1 MKERGFSLVELL
13 AAIAVGAV
21 VMGAAL
27 LALRQ
32 GARSLSSE
40 QQVLL
45 SRDQAARALQGIA
58 GELKGR
64 PAAFLLPGASESGAA
79 LVVLSGS
86 GWPVVLEGYGLSRAR
101 VVADSPDLQVGSPMA
116 LVSPTGEVFYLPA
129 LASLNLVDASRN
141 LWELGFGACVNPV
154 PYVPGIRAYRAE
166 TLAVARTAEGLE
178 LRGTSLGAQKVL
190 ALKDFA
196 LRYVYASPTGEE
208 VASSYQGAARA
219 DGSRLAA
226 LAFQAVGEGEASRAF
241 TARLPLGAGTV
252 EVRKVFVCGDASPPL
267 PGNGIVNVIVN
278 PEPPGGGDLT
288 LTSSGGYT
296 RNLKSSTVLRDVP
309 VGTVRLQARDVWTDG
324 LTAWAPDK
332 PNQSAALYTFAP
344 VTFTVG
350 YAIVPGTIAFS
361 ASGFPADGS
370 ATVSAGP
377 YSATLGGGGTQSV
390 SAMPGVY
397 GTSASAEVSVSRSQG
412 SVSWTE
418 VYTLQSVSP
427 AQVTVR
433 SYGSSSVSAS
443 YSGPLPG
450 KLCYD
455 DSCSQ
460 VSPGAYTKPADS
472 VLDTWTRDGSA
483 SCPPGYV
490 GTVTYR
496 EYWKRVKYWTPD
508 VVGVS
513 SRGTASFTS
522 VVREEMYNREE
533 TSNCRDEPPE
543 RNEPDGP
550 HSSNVYSVDLGDTQ
564 LVYSSRDDAVADLG
578 ESAVDALEE
587 SGAAGYASWDSL
599 PNPTDGD
606 SFTDSL
612 GDGNYD
618 GPTETPIGGPTAF

>member
-1 MKERGFSLVELL
+1 MKSRGFSLVELL

-32 GARSLSSE
+32 GARSLGSE
-40 QQVLL
+40 QQVAL
-45 SRDQAARALQGIA
+45 SRDQAARVLQGLA

-101 VVADSPDLQVGSPMA
+101 IVADSPDLEVGSPMA
-116 LVSPTGEVFYLPA
+116 LISPTGEVFYLPA

-252 EVRKVFVCGDASPPL
+252 EARKVFACGDASPP
-267 PGNGIVNVIVN
+267 PTGKGIVNVVVN

-309 VGTVRLQARDVWTDG
+309 VGTVRLQARDVWTDD

-332 PNQSAALYTFAP
+332 PDQSAALYTFAP

-350 YAIVPGTIAFS
+350 YRVVPA
-361 ASGFPADGS
+361 
-370 ATVSAGP
+370 
-377 YSATLGGGGTQSV
+377 
-390 SAMPGVY
+390 
-397 GTSASAEVSVSRSQG
+397 R
-412 SVSWTE
+412 
-418 VYTLQSVSP
+418 
-427 AQVTVR
+427 VTVR
-433 SYGSSSVSAS
+433 FNPPFQGRVRLQ
-443 YSGPLPG
+443 GLPG
-450 KLCYD
+450 NPAVGDGETIEVRPGRYSVTPQSLVGG
-455 DSCSQ
+455 
-460 VSPGAYTKPADS
+460 VSPFGCLTRYAYTGGTLSWALKSYETYTFTLDYRAETACLDITVEDRTPGEHLKSGGARPS
-472 VLDTWTRDGSA
+472 VRFNKA
-483 SCPPGYV
+483 
-490 GTVTYR
+490 
-496 EYWKRVKYWTPD
+496 
-508 VVGVS
+508 
-513 SRGTASFTS
+513 
-522 VVREEMYNREE
+522 
-533 TSNCRDEPPE
+533 
-543 RNEPDGP
+543 
-550 HSSNVYSVDLGDTQ
+550 Q
-564 LVYSSRDDAVADLG
+564 
-578 ESAVDALEE
+578 
-587 SGAAGYASWDSL
+587 
-599 PNPTDGD
+599 
-606 SFTDSL
+606 
-612 GDGNYD
+612 
-618 GPTETPIGGPTAF
+618 

>member
-32 GARSLSSE
+32 GARSLGSE
-40 QQVLL
+40 QQVAL
-45 SRDQAARALQGIA
+45 SRDQAARALQGLA

-64 PAAFLLPGASESGAA
+64 PAAFLLPGASESGAT

-101 VVADSPDLQVGSPMA
+101 IVADSPDLEVGSPMA
-116 LVSPTGEVFYLPA
+116 LISPTGEVFYLPA
-129 LASLNLVDASRN
+129 LASLDRVGDSRN

-154 PYVPGIRAYRAE
+154 PYAPGIRAYRAE
-166 TLAVARTAEGLE
+166 TLTVARTAEGLE

-296 RNLKSSTVLRDVP
+296 RNFKSSTVFRDVP

-370 ATVSAGP
+370 ATVRAGP

-427 AQVTVR
+427 AQATVR
-433 SYGSSSVSAS
+433 SYGTVSVSAA

-450 KLCYD
+450 TLCYD
-455 DSCSQ
+455 GNCQ
-460 VSPGAYTKPADS
+460 QASPGRYTAPGES
-472 VLDTWTRDGSA
+472 VVRTWTNTHTQ
-483 SCPPGYV
+483 SCPSGYT
-490 GTVTYR
+490 GRITVTEQWR
-496 EYWKRVKYWTPD
+496 TVRYWTP
-508 VVGVS
+508 GEGGLS
-513 SRGTASFTS
+513 SRGTLTFTS
-522 VVREEMYNREE
+522 A
-533 TSNCRDEPPE
+533 TRDEMVDRNETDNCE
-543 RNEPDGP
+543 RNDPPPDRRTTNEPPPDQTTGTTDQDASTVNVDMRVIP
-550 HSSNVYSVDLGDTQ
+550 SSSTP
-564 LVYSSRDDAVADLG
+564 SSARLG
-578 ESAVDALEE
+578 ERPDFPTKQRILSLLL
-587 SGAAGYASWDSL
+587 L
-599 PNPTDGD
+599 PNQR
-606 SFTDSL
+606 
-612 GDGNYD
+612 
-618 GPTETPIGGPTAF
+618 GGW